1 MQTGL
6 LSTYLKPLKTR
17 HVGAWT
23 LSSLLIGF
31 FLIFYF
37 TVMLDA
43 RLLDLGVGGKPL
55 ASLLNSATS
64 ALGLSN
70 KWWLY
75 SWLYTLAMVI
85 GGVFFLSK
93 HAKTPYQRWRTITV
107 VMVQIVFVMALPY
120 LMVYFEKPVY
130 NFAMFWPL
138 KHDTFYPGTTKNLP
152 ELYMMYSI
160 VGAFF
165 LVPALTFLFGK
176 RWYCSWACG
185 CGGLAETAG
194 DSFRHLSNKST
205 NAWRFE
211 RYSIHLV
218 LLFVIINT
226 ILVIIHFK
234 LRAELGASYTTEFP
248 TFSSIAVPLALF
260 YKFMIASL
268 LSGVLGVGLYPLMG
282 SRVWCRFFCPLAALM
297 GIIQKYGRFRITVK
311 DDMCI
316 SCGNCSTYCEMGID
330 VRAYAQKNQSFKRAS
345 CVGCGMC
352 EHVCPRGVLK
362 LENKWDFASWGKDPA
377 RNVAEI

>member
-1 MQTGL
+1 
-6 LSTYLKPLKTR
+6 
-17 HVGAWT
+17 
-23 LSSLLIGF
+23 
-31 FLIFYF
+31 
-37 TVMLDA
+37 
-43 RLLDLGVGGKPL
+43 
-55 ASLLNSATS
+55 
-64 ALGLSN
+64 
-70 KWWLY
+70 
-75 SWLYTLAMVI
+75 
-85 GGVFFLSK
+85 
-93 HAKTPYQRWRTITV
+93 
-107 VMVQIVFVMALPY
+107 MALPY

-152 ELYMMYSI
+152 ELYVMYSI

-248 TFSSIAVPLALF
+248 TFSSIAVGRTVAAGNAHIIFDRDAKAPV
-260 YKFMIASL
+260 L
-268 LSGVLGVGLYPLMG
+268 LNNPHQ
-282 SRVWCRFFCPLAALM
+282 RRQWTEKPA
-297 GIIQKYGRFRITVK
+297 
-311 DDMCI
+311 
-316 SCGNCSTYCEMGID
+316 
-330 VRAYAQKNQSFKRAS
+330 
-345 CVGCGMC
+345 
-352 EHVCPRGVLK
+352 P
-362 LENKWDFASWGKDPA
+362 DP
-377 RNVAEI
+377 